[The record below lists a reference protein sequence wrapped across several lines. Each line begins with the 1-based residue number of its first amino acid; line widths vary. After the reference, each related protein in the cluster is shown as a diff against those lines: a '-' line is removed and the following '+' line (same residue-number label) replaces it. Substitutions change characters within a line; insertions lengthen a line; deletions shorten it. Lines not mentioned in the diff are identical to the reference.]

1 MIGYKCTDMNGCC
14 RGFKFEVGKTY
25 TKDTPKE
32 ELKCCTD
39 KVFHFCRELFAIE
52 KESKYKL
59 SESRLFEVIAGDYVR
74 EGDKYGTNSLTILR
88 EIEGD
93 EKLELINSGNGN
105 SGNGNSGYRNSG
117 NWNSGDGNSGDR
129 NSGDRNS
136 GYRNSGNWN
145 SGDWNSGDGNS
156 GDRNSGDRNSGD
168 RNSGNWNSGD
178 MNTGNRNSGN
188 GNSGDGNSGDK
199 NSGDKNSGDGNS
211 GDRNSGYGNS
221 GDWNSGNGNSG
232 DWNSGDGNSGDRNSG
247 NWNSGDWNSGY
258 FNSDEPCLRMF
269 NKMTYC
275 KRDDINIP
283 SWCYFDL
290 TVWVSHDTATE
301 EEKKKY
307 KNEIEICGGFLK
319 TIDYKDAW
327 RLAWN
332 KASIEE
338 RKKLFELP
346 NWDNEVFKEITGI
359 DAEKEILLK

>member
-1 MIGYKCTDMNGCC
+1 MIGYKATDMNGCC

-25 TKDTPKE
+25 TKNTPKE
-32 ELKCCTD
+32 KLKCCTD
-39 KVFHFCRELFAIE
+39 NVFHFCRELFAIE
-52 KESKYKL
+52 KESNYKL
-59 SESRLFEVIAGDYVR
+59 TTSRLFEVIAGDYVR
-74 EGDKYGTNSLTILR
+74 EDDKYGTNSLTILR

-105 SGNGNSGYRNSG
+105 TGNKNSGDWNTGDWNLGNRNSGDWNPGDCNTGNRNSG
-117 NWNSGDGNSGDR
+117 NRNTGNKNQGDWNTGYCNSGNSNTGYCNSGNR
-129 NSGDRNS
+129 NSGDF
-136 GYRNSGNWN
+136 NSGNWN
-145 SGDWNSGDGNS
+145 SGDWNTGNW
-156 GDRNSGDRNSGD
+156 
-168 RNSGNWNSGD
+168 NSGNWNSGK
-178 MNTGNRNSGN
+178 G
-188 GNSGDGNSGDK
+188 
-199 NSGDKNSGDGNS
+199 
-211 GDRNSGYGNS
+211 
-221 GDWNSGNGNSG
+221 
-232 DWNSGDGNSGDRNSG
+232 
-247 NWNSGDWNSGY
+247 NSGY

-275 KRDDINIP
+275 KREDIHIP

-319 TIDYKDAW
+319 TLDYKDAW
-327 RLAWN
+327 RLTWN

-359 DAEKEILLK
+359 DAENEIGL

>member
-39 KVFHFCRELFAIE
+39 NVFHFCRELFAIE
-52 KESKYKL
+52 KESNYKL

-93 EKLELINSGNGN
+93 EKLELINSG
-105 SGNGNSGYRNSG
+105 
-117 NWNSGDGNSGDR
+117 
-129 NSGDRNS
+129 DRNS

-145 SGDWNSGDGNS
+145 SGDKNSGDWNSGDW
-156 GDRNSGDRNSGD
+156 
-168 RNSGNWNSGD
+168 NSGNWNSG
-178 MNTGNRNSGN
+178 NWNSGN
-188 GNSGDGNSGDK
+188 
-199 NSGDKNSGDGNS
+199 GNS

-221 GDWNSGNGNSG
+221 GDRNSGDGNSG
-232 DWNSGDGNSGDRNSG
+232 DWNSGNG
-247 NWNSGDWNSGY
+247 NSGY

-290 TVWVSHDTATE
+290 TVWVSYDTATE
-301 EEKKKY
+301 KEKKKY

-332 KASIEE
+332 KASIKE

-359 DAEKEILLK
+359 DAENEIRL